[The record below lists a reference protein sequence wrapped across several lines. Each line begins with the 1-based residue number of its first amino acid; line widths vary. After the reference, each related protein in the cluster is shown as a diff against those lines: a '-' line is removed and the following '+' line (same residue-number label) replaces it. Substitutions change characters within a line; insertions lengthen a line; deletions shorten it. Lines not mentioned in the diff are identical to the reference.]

1 MNELAWLTPCLY
13 VYERYFP
20 VEWTER
26 EIFWTSSVKPS
37 NHQWALTARQHMFR
51 DIHKGLMMACHRELT
66 HVSLADACD
75 TSMSILM
82 RFTHRLVLLFPPLL
96 TSTGKA
102 GREKQQQTLR
112 ACVSFAGTFFSC
124 PNKVFCV
131 YPPRHQAS
139 DSRRSEALLLCA
151 HSYFSP
157 QSPTG
162 AIQLLTSA

>member
-66 HVSLADACD
+66 PTNLVLAHVSLADACD

-102 GREKQQQTLR
+102 GREKQQQTLPAR
-112 ACVSFAGTFFSC
+112 RRDRDREILINMYETLCLSFLLEVSTV
-124 PNKVFCV
+124 VFLELV
-131 YPPRHQAS
+131 M
-139 DSRRSEALLLCA
+139 
-151 HSYFSP
+151 
-157 QSPTG
+157 
-162 AIQLLTSA
+162 